1 MQARRRSGART
12 ETGAVIA
19 MLKAWASENEPN
31 VGSESAPPK
40 VSSRGRRRAGAV
52 DATAIAALLGERRA
66 GHSDAPSAL
75 LMV

>member
-19 MLKAWASENEPN
+19 MLKAWASENQVGE
-31 VGSESAPPK
+31 GSERAPPK
-40 VSSRGRRRAGAV
+40 VWSRVRRRAGAV
-52 DATAIAALLGERRA
+52 DAKAIVALLGERRA